1 VAGTP
6 AAGEAV
12 KAKEYRYH
20 FDLNAPGK
28 LHPQARTGLLDF
40 YDQLVDRTAEQ
51 AYNIA
56 DHLPVSRRQ
65 RHGLLSLKNLTWCF
79 LTEHA
84 QGPLK
89 SGVDKKTTLEI
100 IGKVN
105 SRPARPL
112 CARVAKTAVLPNP
125 CLGSALTP
133 FMAGCLP
140 LPPPPHS
147 MDAPEPRRRVRRART
162 T

>member
-1 VAGTP
+1 MRYPADDSQRRVRGIHAHLAPRRVAGTP

-65 RHGLLSLKNLTWCF
+65 RHGLLS
-79 LTEHA
+79 
-84 QGPLK
+84 
-89 SGVDKKTTLEI
+89 
-100 IGKVN
+100 
-105 SRPARPL
+105 
-112 CARVAKTAVLPNP
+112 
-125 CLGSALTP
+125 
-133 FMAGCLP
+133 
-140 LPPPPHS
+140 
-147 MDAPEPRRRVRRART
+147 
-162 T
+162 